1 MTVTPRVLVVDN
13 DPRVGSDLE
22 EMLHPE
28 GYRVE
33 VVRESRRKLL
43 AAAKAM
49 ATELR
54 PHVAIIDLR
63 LRNEHDPAD
72 NSGLDL
78 VRAMHSTYRVVH
90 SAYLSPDITRRIA
103 ELERV
108 TWISKGERPEKL
120 VEAVRRATQQ
130 DGLQRKPVKLIDC
143 AVDELVNGLFG
154 PHTQVPPD
162 AVHVVLHRL
171 FPHAHK
177 ITLSP
182 LAPDNRSSPAP
193 SRRRSVVLKAH
204 VNNLAPVAVKLA
216 PAKQIRRERSHYESV
231 SGHLGERYVAR
242 LENTAE
248 FWDLGAACYT
258 FFGTSLQM
266 LPLFQDH
273 YHTQQAPESLLK
285 PLKHF
290 FAEVWGALY
299 RGTIRPCR
307 SCKTLFERYDQVFHI
322 ERHIRKVDACA
333 ELLTVPGLP
342 EPLINPLLWIVE
354 HHAESQIDGA
364 RLAITHG
371 DLHGQN
377 LFVDG
382 EHAWTIDFER
392 TGSGHCLRD
401 FIELETDIATRL
413 AQFPQDDLLSYFRF
427 AVALAALS
435 EPRSPTCPDLV
446 AGLEAH
452 KALSVICGIRE
463 LAYQATSYHN
473 AQEYLWGLLLNAVF
487 VGTLV
492 DEQAPQRRR
501 AFLLASV
508 LCERLSRWEQQWPPG
523 EWSSICATP

>member
-1 MTVTPRVLVVDN
+1 
-13 DPRVGSDLE
+13 
-22 EMLHPE
+22 
-28 GYRVE
+28 
-33 VVRESRRKLL
+33 
-43 AAAKAM
+43 
-49 ATELR
+49 
-54 PHVAIIDLR
+54 
-63 LRNEHDPAD
+63 
-72 NSGLDL
+72 
-78 VRAMHSTYRVVH
+78 
-90 SAYLSPDITRRIA
+90 
-103 ELERV
+103 
-108 TWISKGERPEKL
+108 
-120 VEAVRRATQQ
+120 
-130 DGLQRKPVKLIDC
+130 
-143 AVDELVNGLFG
+143 
-154 PHTQVPPD
+154 
-162 AVHVVLHRL
+162 
-171 FPHAHK
+171 
-177 ITLSP
+177 
-182 LAPDNRSSPAP
+182 
-193 SRRRSVVLKAH
+193 
-204 VNNLAPVAVKLA
+204 
-216 PAKQIRRERSHYESV
+216 V
-231 SGHLGERYVAR
+231 SGYLGERYVAR

-322 ERHIRKVDACA
+322 QRHISKVDACA
-333 ELLTVPGLP
+333 ELLAVPGLP
-342 EPLINPLLWIVE
+342 GPLINPLLWIVE